1 MLPLTVRCL
10 LLAGLFG
17 LPAAAQ
23 DEPSPP
29 PVVLELL
36 LRRQVTFTAAELRA
50 AVASA
55 FQVELP
61 AEAGEDDESF
71 VVMNGGMGMVKVRT
85 WMFLVHNPPVA
96 RFEDRRTAAL
106 ACRDPDVAT
115 AIAEHRGYATVMVLG
130 DEHEPAEA
138 YRQVARLG
146 AALLGANVL
155 AVGFDG
161 RDLFVANRADLAER
175 LRSEDPRQALSPRQ
189 GSGGYLLL
197 ASAARPDAAALTAAV
212 RELVPDEP
220 PPITTQDGGRR
231 LTVTIDGVVYVL
243 TNRSGIDELQEA
255 RLYHPKARAELL
267 ILAELDYDDPTRLAR
282 QHHCLA
288 QLLRH
293 QAAVRPPADVL
304 AFAFWP
310 EPGIRIPGSE
320 LQLLDGEGAVARA
333 QRWAADP
340 VFSVASE
347 DPAML
352 AAIDQARDSIDRL
365 RQLLAAGGDGKGY
378 VKFGFVEGDQT
389 EHLWVAVS
397 ALTATMARGTIAN
410 DPVFLTKLRS
420 GGKVEV
426 ELAKI
431 SDWMF
436 VADGEREG
444 GFSLAVLDARA
455 AKVRGR

>member
-1 MLPLTVRCL
+1 MIRLAVRCL
-10 LLAGLFG
+10 LLALLFG
-17 LPAAAQ
+17 CPAAAQ
-23 DEPSPP
+23 DEPSTS

-36 LRRQVTFTAAELRA
+36 LRRKITFTAAELRA
-50 AVASA
+50 AVKSA
-55 FQVELP
+55 FQVELSADD
-61 AEAGEDDESF
+61 AEDAESF
-71 VVMNGGMGMVKVRT
+71 VVVKDGMGMVRVRK
-85 WMFLVHNPPVA
+85 WLFLVHNPPVA

-106 ACRDPDVAT
+106 ACRDPEVAT
-115 AIAEHRGYATVMVLG
+115 AIAEHRGYATVMLLG
-130 DEHEPAEA
+130 DDHEPAEA

-175 LRSEDPRQALSPRQ
+175 LRSDDPRQALSPRQ

-220 PPITTQDGGRR
+220 PAITTLDGGRR
-231 LTVTIDGVVYVL
+231 LTVTIDGVGFVL
-243 TNRSGIDELQEA
+243 TNRSGIDELQDA
-255 RLYHPKARAELL
+255 RIYHPKARAELL
-267 ILAELDYDDPTRLAR
+267 ILAELDYDDPVRLAR
-282 QHHCLA
+282 QQHCLA
-288 QLLRH
+288 QILRH
-293 QAAVRPPADVL
+293 QAAARPAADVL

-320 LQLLDGEGAVARA
+320 LQLLDGEDAIARA

-340 VFSVASE
+340 VVSVAAD

-352 AAIDQARDSIDRL
+352 AAIDRARESIDRL

-389 EHLWVAVS
+389 EHLWVEVS
-397 ALTATMARGTIAN
+397 GLTATMARGTIAN
-410 DPVFLTKLRS
+410 DPVFLTRLQS

-436 VADGEREG
+436 VTDGEREG
-444 GFSLAVLDARA
+444 GFSIAVLQARA
-455 AKVRGR
+455 AKVCGR